1 VAFSP
6 DGSRVLTVSDD
17 GTARLWDPAAQTHL
31 ELVRRAR
38 GPLEEAEYV
47 GEGGRILVA
56 GPGRQAL
63 VLRAADGRVVESIPG
78 KGPVTAVAA
87 SPDGTLLAVAGGRV
101 LLLQHQDGRT
111 THLVHPDKVTSVV
124 FSPDGGRVVTGGR
137 RGTARIWSV
146 DGKQLVQLRGHTRE
160 ITDVAFSPD
169 GNRVATSSRDAT
181 ARTWDATTGRSLQ
194 SFTGHR
200 DDVNSV
206 VFSADGRLLL
216 TASRDH
222 DGRLWD
228 VETGTVK
235 QVLRAHYGEVADAS
249 FSPDGR
255 WILTAGP
262 AAAYLWQQGVRD
274 PVLSPGFGGHES
286 RFTSAVFD
294 PSSRFVLTASSD
306 GTVRRAE
313 CLVCRDLEGML
324 DLARVQLAE
333 TRRTLTEGE
342 RERYGLS

>member
-1 VAFSP
+1 
-6 DGSRVLTVSDD
+6 
-17 GTARLWDPAAQTHL
+17 
-31 ELVRRAR
+31 
-38 GPLEEAEYV
+38 
-47 GEGGRILVA
+47 
-56 GPGRQAL
+56 
-63 VLRAADGRVVESIPG
+63 
-78 KGPVTAVAA
+78 
-87 SPDGTLLAVAGGRV
+87 
-101 LLLQHQDGRT
+101 
-111 THLVHPDKVTSVV
+111 
-124 FSPDGGRVVTGGR
+124 VVTGGR

-146 DGKQLVQLRGHTRE
+146 DGKQLVQLRGHTGE